1 MIKFLDLK
9 KINKPYDSAFQDKL
23 KQVLDNGWYILGSE
37 LQDFERNFALYCG
50 TKYCIGVGNGFDAL
64 LLLKLLASA
73 TNSLSALH
81 VIEAASVSIPP
92 V

>member
-1 MIKFLDLK
+1 MTKGKHKTL
-9 KINKPYDSAFQDKL
+9 
-23 KQVLDNGWYILGSE
+23 SE
-37 LQDFERNFALYCG
+37 RRKEVSEELSN
-50 TKYCIGVGNGFDAL
+50 FDAL

-73 TNSLSALH
+73 TNSLSELH